1 MKLQIMSVQFAS
13 FPDQSFQLS
22 KIPYSHFLSPSNF
35 KSTIKIQLIFLP
47 SKSDVAKKLHE
58 IPFSLFKHC
67 NQINSS
73 RNLRVTSQ
81 LVKIQKSHA
90 FLLLLTF
97 PRDSDSWAELPDE
110 IGEKLKSA
118 KKPPS
123 GPVCKACKRVLDT
136 VCQQV
141 VVENSWEI
149 SALKT
154 QRSALSQYHFNW
166 Y

>member
-97 PRDSDSWAELPDE
+97 PRDRDSQRQLSRATRWNW
-110 IGEKLKSA
+110 GETEKRQKATFWPSVQSLQTCSWYGMSA
-118 KKPPS
+118 SSS
-123 GPVCKACKRVLDT
+123 GKFMRNKCFEDT
-136 VCQQV
+136 KECFVAV
-141 VVENSWEI
+141 S
-149 SALKT
+149 
-154 QRSALSQYHFNW
+154 F
-166 Y
+166 